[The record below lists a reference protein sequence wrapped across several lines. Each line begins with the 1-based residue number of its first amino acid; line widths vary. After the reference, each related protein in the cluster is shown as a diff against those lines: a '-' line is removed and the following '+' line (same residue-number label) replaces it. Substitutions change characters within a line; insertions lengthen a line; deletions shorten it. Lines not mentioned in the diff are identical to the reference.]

1 MSISGTAS
9 QNNSTLPLLSLA
21 VGAFGIGTTEFGPMG
36 MLPTIAQGMD
46 VSIPTAGMLISAYAI
61 GVMIGAPV
69 MTLLFARWPRRRALI
84 ALMAIFTL
92 GNLASAM
99 APNYTS
105 LVIARIITSL
115 NHGAFFGIGSIVAAS
130 LVPREKQ
137 ASAVAAMF
145 MGLTIANIGGVP
157 VATWFG
163 QVVGWRE
170 SFLGIALLGV
180 AAMLSLGAFLPK
192 GGHGERPNVRAAL
205 RVLTQPVVLVI
216 LATTV
221 MGAGAMFTLYTYI
234 APSLESITQVSP
246 GYVTGMLVLIGIGFT
261 LGAKLGGKLADRS
274 VKGSL
279 MVFLSLIAISMVT
292 FPWLATTKAGAAIG
306 LVVWGTATFAVVPP
320 LQTWVMREATGAP
333 GLASSVNIGAFNLGN
348 ALGAALGSA
357 VLNLGWSYG
366 AVSISGAVLALLA
379 LLLVLTQIRRKQT
392 DVAREGTTEVC

>member
-1 MSISGTAS
+1 MSTSRTS
-9 QNNSTLPLLSLA
+9 SPSHSTLPLLSLA

-61 GVMIGAPV
+61 GVMVGAPV

-170 SFLGIALLGV
+170 SFMGIALLGV

-192 GGHGERPNVRAAL
+192 GGHGERPNVQAEL

-279 MVFLSLIAISMVT
+279 LVFLSLIAISMLA
-292 FPWLATTKAGAAIG
+292 FPWLATTKAGAAMG
-306 LVVWGTATFAVVPP
+306 LVVWGTAAFAVVPP

-357 VLNLGWSYG
+357 VLNLGGGYG

-379 LLLVLTQIRRKQT
+379 LLLVLTQMRHKQT
-392 DVAREGTTEVC
+392 DISGETTTEVC

>member
-1 MSISGTAS
+1 MPTSRTSSPTH
-9 QNNSTLPLLSLA
+9 STLPLLSLA

-46 VSIPTAGMLISAYAI
+46 VSIPTAGMLISAYTI
-61 GVMIGAPV
+61 GVMVGAPV

-192 GGHGERPNVRAAL
+192 GGHGERPNVRAEL

-221 MGAGAMFTLYTYI
+221 MGAGAMSRLCDWHAGVDWYWLHPRGQVRRQAGRPFSQRLTDGIFKPDRHQHGGILVAGNHQGRCSHRLNRLGHRGFCRGPAI
-234 APSLESITQVSP
+234 A
-246 GYVTGMLVLIGIGFT
+246 
-261 LGAKLGGKLADRS
+261 
-274 VKGSL
+274 
-279 MVFLSLIAISMVT
+279 
-292 FPWLATTKAGAAIG
+292 
-306 LVVWGTATFAVVPP
+306 
-320 LQTWVMREATGAP
+320 
-333 GLASSVNIGAFNLGN
+333 NLGN
-348 ALGAALGSA
+348 A
-357 VLNLGWSYG
+357 
-366 AVSISGAVLALLA
+366 
-379 LLLVLTQIRRKQT
+379 
-392 DVAREGTTEVC
+392 

>member
-1 MSISGTAS
+1 MSTSRTS
-9 QNNSTLPLLSLA
+9 SPSHSTLPLLSLA

-61 GVMIGAPV
+61 GVMVGAPV

-170 SFLGIALLGV
+170 SFMGIALLGV
-180 AAMLSLGAFLPK
+180 VAMLSLGAFLPK
-192 GGHGERPNVRAAL
+192 GGHGERPNVRAEL

-234 APSLESITQVSP
+234 APSIESITQVSP

-279 MVFLSLIAISMVT
+279 LVFLSLIAISMLA

-306 LVVWGTATFAVVPP
+306 LVVWGTAAFAVVPP

-357 VLNLGWSYG
+357 VLNLGGSYG

-379 LLLVLTQIRRKQT
+379 LLLVLTQMRHKQT
-392 DVAREGTTEVC
+392 DISQETTTEAC